1 MRSVPRLSLAI
12 LTPAILTL
20 LSHSG
25 VQPSAAADSPKW
37 DVAAP
42 GFVCDT
48 LDFVATEGTW
58 ISVDVH
64 PAGDRLVFDLLGDLY
79 TMPIGGGDAVCV
91 SSGLPYEIQPR
102 WSPDGVRIL
111 FTSDRGGGD
120 NLWVMNAD
128 GSQRSQ
134 ITKESYRLFNN
145 GVWHPSGDYV
155 VAKKHFTSRRSMG
168 AGEMWMVRAPRDS
181 AAASAAGGTGGVQL
195 TTRRNDQQDA
205 GEPEFSPDGRYL
217 YWSEDMSPGSTFE
230 YNKDPNGTIYR
241 IRRLELETGEIRNV
255 LDLPG
260 GACRPQISP
269 DGKTLAF
276 VRRQR
281 DVSVLSL
288 LDLASGEIRPLWDGL
303 SLDQQETWALF
314 GVHPGFDW
322 TPDGRS
328 IVISAQ
334 GRLHRVDVASG
345 AVREIPFRAPVKQ
358 AVAQAVRFPVPVDAD
373 SFDVKVVRWPQ
384 VTPDGRTAVFHA
396 LGALY
401 RCELRADGSRV
412 GEPRRITD
420 EDDVMEF
427 APALSADGRS
437 IVYATW
443 NDRVGGRIR
452 VVSVDGRGGRTV
464 VDRPGHYTSA
474 AFSRD
479 GKWIVFDRGAGSGYR
494 GNLWADEP
502 GIYLV
507 DALGLT
513 PPRLVTREGSSPRF
527 TRSGDRILLVSSEG
541 ESNALISVNLL
552 GSDRRVHATSEH
564 AADFVLSPDEQWLA
578 FEELWRT
585 YVTPFPL
592 SARKIAVGPSMSSL
606 PVRKLSETSGTYLAW
621 SADSRS
627 LSWSLG
633 PELFSV
639 TLDSVYSSSAA
650 AAAAAPPLPPDSTSS
665 APSDTTAVAASDST
679 SSAPSDTTA
688 TAEKPFSPAPRI
700 TNLGW
705 RSPVDSPSTDVWLV
719 GARIVPMARGTTS
732 SDEVIE
738 DGVVHLKGRRIA
750 AVGPRAVTSVP
761 AGARVID
768 VSGCTVLP
776 GYVDVHAHTGASTD
790 IPVQQKWAFL
800 ANLAFGVTT
809 THDPSNNTQGIFG
822 ESERVQS
829 GAMLGPRVF
838 STGTILYGA
847 EGGFKAV
854 IDSYE
859 DALRH
864 VKRTAAWGAWS
875 VKSYNQPRRE
885 QRQMV
890 LKAARELGVM
900 VVPEGGSTLHHNMS
914 MFLDGHTTVEH
925 AIPVAPLYEPEL
937 RLMSESGTAYTPT
950 LVVGY
955 GGLWGENYW
964 YAHTDVWRDD
974 RLARFVPRSVIDPR
988 ARRPVLAPES
998 EYHHKRIAASA
1009 KDVLRRGGN
1018 VQVGA
1023 HGQMQGLGVHWELWM
1038 LGQGGITNLEALR
1051 CATWMGA
1058 RAIGLDA
1065 SLGSVQAGLLADLAI
1080 VEGNPLEDLSRT
1092 AEVRYTVINGRLFD
1106 ARTLDQLEPTAAPL
1120 PPGPFLDTVPASAA
1134 ESHCLPGELDG
1145 H

>member
-1 MRSVPRLSLAI
+1 VRSLSPVSILFLA
-12 LTPAILTL
+12 LAG
-20 LSHSG
+20 LSHAGGQRS
-25 VQPSAAADSPKW
+25 SAADSPKW
-37 DVAAP
+37 DVANP

-64 PAGDRLVFDLLGDLY
+64 PSGDRLVFDLLGDLY
-79 TMPIGGGDAVCV
+79 TLPIDGGDAVCV

-102 WSPDGVRIL
+102 FSPDGERIL

-120 NLWVMNAD
+120 NLWVMNGD

-168 AGEMWMVRAPRDS
+168 AGEMWMVRAPRAGAGEGES
-181 AAASAAGGTGGVQL
+181 GGTGGVQL
-195 TTRRNDQQDA
+195 TTRRNDQQDV
-205 GEPEFSPDGRYL
+205 GEPEFSPDGRFL

-241 IRRLELETGEIRNV
+241 IRRLELETGEVREL

-260 GACRPQISP
+260 GACRPQVSP
-269 DGKTLAF
+269 DGRTLAF

-288 LDLASGEIRPLWDGL
+288 LDLASGEIRALWDGL

-334 GRLHRVDVASG
+334 GHLHRVDVPSG

-373 SFDVKVVRWPQ
+373 SFDVKVIRWPQ
-384 VTPDGRTAVFHA
+384 LTPDGRTAIFHA

-401 RCELRADGSRV
+401 RCELREDGSRA
-412 GEPRRITD
+412 GEPRRITNED
-420 EDDVMEF
+420 EQLEF
-427 APALSADGRS
+427 APSLSTDGRT

-443 NDRVGGRIR
+443 NDREGGRIR
-452 VVSVDGRGGRTV
+452 VVGIDGRGGRTV
-464 VDRPGHYTSA
+464 VDRPGHYSSA
-474 AFSRD
+474 AFSRE
-479 GKWIVFDRGAGSGYR
+479 GKWIVFARGRGSGYR

-502 GIYLV
+502 GIYVV
-507 DALGLT
+507 DALGQT

-527 TRSGDRILLVSSEG
+527 TRAGDRILLGSSEG

-585 YVTPFPL
+585 YVTPFPF

-606 PVRKLSETSGTYLAW
+606 PVRKLSETAGTFLAW

-627 LSWSLG
+627 VSWSLG
-633 PELFSV
+633 PELYSV
-639 TLDSVYSSSAA
+639 ELDSVYSSSGAA
-650 AAAAAPPLPPDSTSS
+650 LAAPLPPLPDST
-665 APSDTTAVAASDST
+665 ATVPSDTTAVT
-679 SSAPSDTTA
+679 DTVVT
-688 TAEKPFSPAPRI
+688 EKPFSPKPRI
-700 TNLGW
+700 APLGW
-705 RSPVDSPSTDVWLV
+705 RAPVDAPSTDLWLV
-719 GARIVPMARGTTS
+719 GARIVPMARGAES

-738 DGVVHLKGRRIA
+738 NGVVHLKGRRIA
-750 AVGPRAVTSVP
+750 AVGSRASTQIP

-809 THDPSNNTQGIFG
+809 THDPSNDTQGIFA

-847 EGGFKAV
+847 EGDFKAV

-900 VVPEGGSTLHHNMS
+900 VVPEGASTLHHNMS
-914 MFLDGHTTVEH
+914 MYLDGHTTLEH

-937 RLMSESGTAYTPT
+937 RLMSEFGTAYTPT

-988 ARRPVLAPES
+988 ARRPVLAPDS
-998 EYHHKRIAASA
+998 EYHHKRVAASA
-1009 KDVLRRGGN
+1009 KEVLRRGGN

-1023 HGQMQGLGVHWELWM
+1023 HGQLQGLGVHWELWM
-1038 LGQGGITNLEALR
+1038 LGQGGMTNLEALR

-1080 VEGNPLEDLSRT
+1080 VDGNPLEDLSRT

-1106 ARTLDQLEPTAAPL
+1106 ARTLDQLEPTRAPL
-1120 PPGPFLDTVPASAA
+1120 PLGPFLDTVPASAA